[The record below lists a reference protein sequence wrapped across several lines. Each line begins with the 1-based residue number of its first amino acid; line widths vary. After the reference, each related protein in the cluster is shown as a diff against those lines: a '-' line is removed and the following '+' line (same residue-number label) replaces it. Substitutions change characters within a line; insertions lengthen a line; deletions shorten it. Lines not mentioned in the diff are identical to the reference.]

1 MGRAK
6 VTPEKND
13 GGMVV
18 VLVLLMGA
26 LSYAAISAVHFYVTA
41 TATRDRARLPRLL
54 SGWANIGNCFFHIL
68 VVCQLLTDT
77 ENLSKFFDDAEQ
89 PTAAIVL
96 AVLNGAIGL
105 IVVNGGR
112 VRPWLAIGWNGF
124 IAAAGSLIPDVW
136 PKFIQV
142 GLTTWPLL
150 TIFLWLG
157 IFVCEATGFFSSCVW
172 AALH

>member
-89 PTAAIVL
+89 PTAAL
-96 AVLNGAIGL
+96 Q
-105 IVVNGGR
+105 VNQR
-112 VRPWLAIGWNGF
+112 TPQACRMDR
-124 IAAAGSLIPDVW
+124 AGSTSCRCP
-136 PKFIQV
+136 PKSPSTAPKPSSYV
-142 GLTTWPLL
+142 ADAVMTGPLSRDHTTDGLL
-150 TIFLWLG
+150 
-157 IFVCEATGFFSSCVW
+157 
-172 AALH
+172 